1 MRPNWFVKQPWLS
14 NVELQ
19 CGGGGNSEEVREE
32 LTSEV
37 VQKKWHTVVSCLITN
52 DRRGEIARFL
62 KKSAENLC
70 MFLSEYA
77 QLNFKIYY
85 QHSLQHNPLFCC
97 IFQQLLL
104 GIKTNILNFPFFS
117 YQFVSSK
124 TH

>member
-52 DRRGEIARFL
+52 DSCWKMQQNKG
-62 KKSAENLC
+62 LC
-70 MFLSEYA
+70 CSE
-77 QLNFKIYY
+77 
-85 QHSLQHNPLFCC
+85 C
-97 IFQQLLL
+97 
-104 GIKTNILNFPFFS
+104 
-117 YQFVSSK
+117 
-124 TH
+124 